1 MQSTCKCPSK
11 WWVAKLGECRCICL
25 SLLHIV
31 NEIGFKYWK
40 EILFYKLV
48 SRWHGS
54 IIKMTMLPWILTL
67 TGASGAWSTL
77 MLKAEGLLTGI
88 VRIASQLIVIIDVSN
103 KLQLNGEPEND
114 SKILSTFSNYTEI
127 KVRIIKL
134 NKTIQYQYIIRT
146 DNHLTLNRSLQ
157 MCNLKN
163 NIRWL
168 GKGGKGKLD

>member
-1 MQSTCKCPSK
+1 
-11 WWVAKLGECRCICL
+11 
-25 SLLHIV
+25 
-31 NEIGFKYWK
+31 
-40 EILFYKLV
+40 
-48 SRWHGS
+48 
-54 IIKMTMLPWILTL
+54 
-67 TGASGAWSTL
+67 